1 MWALKLWFLFSDIPI
16 LERTCSK
23 LTDLK
28 NPGLVPPPRSP
39 PVILSPPFFFGVSKV
54 EDAAEKS
61 EKRAAIALL
70 LKDGLLRLGPT
81 FIKLGQLLSTRWT
94 T

>member
-1 MWALKLWFLFSDIPI
+1 VG
-16 LERTCSK
+16 
-23 LTDLK
+23 
-28 NPGLVPPPRSP
+28 N
-39 PVILSPPFFFGVSKV
+39 V

-81 FIKLGQLLSTRWT
+81 FIKLGQLLSTR
-94 T
+94 